1 MVNVEQ
7 KSEKNTETGI
17 DYEVIRISPKDN
29 LNIIYEIKYKII
41 GNKIVML

>member
-29 LNIIYEIKYKII
+29 LSVIYEIKYKTI
-41 GNKIVML
+41 GNKIVIL